1 MIIVQIING
10 FGNQLFQYA
19 TARQV
24 ASRLGA
30 KLKLDLSAFQRLD
43 FTWQYQLGY
52 FNDQFEIATENELFS
67 VADPYIYHTPGFGF
81 TKKLD
86 VPSFQSSTHFLE
98 RSTLYQDEIEKL
110 TGDQYLEGY
119 FQSDKYISEIRSELL
134 AEFKVQPRGLIDLA
148 LLERIQQSNS
158 VALHIRRGD
167 YATNPDISKTYGVCS
182 SDYYQQAI
190 SYIKERV
197 VGAALFVFSN
207 DIDWCRREL
216 SFDIPVNYVSG
227 SFEPPVDFYL
237 MSACKHFVIA
247 NSTFSWWA
255 AWLGD
260 STDKIVV
267 EPKSF
272 FANFQHMF
280 PDLPEP
286 DLNVDDWIKL

>member
-1 MIIVQIING
+1 VIVAQIING

-19 TARQV
+19 TAKQV
-24 ASRLGA
+24 AKRLGST
-30 KLKLDLSAFQRLD
+30 LKLDLSAFQRLD

-52 FNDQFEIATENELFS
+52 FKEFEIATEQELYS

-81 TKKLD
+81 TKKLS

-98 RSTLYQDEIEKL
+98 RTTLYQPEIKLL

-119 FQSDKYISEIRSELL
+119 FQSDKYISEIRDELL
-134 AEFKVQPRGLIDLA
+134 AEFKVQPRGTIDLA
-148 LLERIQQSNS
+148 LLEKIKNSNS
-158 VALHIRRGD
+158 IAVHIRRGD
-167 YATNPDISKTYGVCS
+167 YATNADISKTYGVCS
-182 SDYYQQAI
+182 SAYYQQAI
-190 SYIKERV
+190 NHIKERV
-197 VGAALFVFSN
+197 VDAQLFIFSN
-207 DIDWCRREL
+207 DIEWCRREL
-216 SFDIPVNYVSG
+216 NFDIPVNYVSG
-227 SFEPPVDFYL
+227 LFEPPMDFYL

-255 AWLGD
+255 AWLGE
-260 STDKIVV
+260 SLDKIVA

-286 DLNVDDWIKL
+286 DLSVDDWVKF